1 MTGTH
6 GGEPKKT
13 PLYDAHIRAG
23 ARMIDF
29 GGWLMPVYY
38 RGIIEEHKKVRQK
51 VGLFD
56 LCHMGEVKIT
66 GSGAIEFLQ
75 RITTNDVAALN
86 TGQAQYTLLCYPDGG
101 IVDDILV
108 CKTEDGYF
116 LVLNASN
123 TPKDIEWIRSHAE
136 GKVGVDIKDVS
147 SETALLAIQ
156 GPDSAALLAKL
167 TGVNLEEIYY
177 YQFTSGSVAGVDCLI
192 SRTGYTGEDGFE
204 LFFEHTHAEALWNSL
219 LREGSAYGIEPIG
232 LGARDT
238 LRLEMGYCLYGN
250 ELDSK
255 TNPLEVGLGW
265 IVSKTKDDFA
275 GKDAIEKVRKEGISR
290 RLTGFKQLERGVP
303 RTGFQIEKD
312 GEVVGVVTS
321 GSLSPTL
328 GIGIGMCFVP
338 PVLAKPGNQFHVVIR
353 GKKILAESTRPPFV
367 DAKVRR
373 AK

>member
-1 MTGTH
+1 MTENH

-13 PLYDAHIRAG
+13 PLYNAHIRAG

-38 RGIIEEHKKVRQK
+38 RGIVEEHKKVRQE

-56 LCHMGEVKIT
+56 LCHMGEVKIF
-66 GSGAIEFLQ
+66 GSRALEFLQ
-75 RITTNDVAALN
+75 KITTNDVSTLAI
-86 TGQAQYTLLCYPDGG
+86 GQAQYTLLCYPDGG

-123 TPKDIEWIRSHAE
+123 TAKDIEWIRSHAE
-136 GKVGVDIKDVS
+136 EGVEIKDMS
-147 SETALLAIQ
+147 PETALLAIQ
-156 GPDSAALLAKL
+156 GPDSAALLSQL
-167 TGVNLEEIYY
+167 TKVDLDKVYY
-177 YQFTSGSVAGVDCLI
+177 YQFTSGRVADVDCLI

-204 LFFEHTHAEALWNSL
+204 LFFGHTHSETLWKALLSA
-219 LREGSAYGIEPIG
+219 GSAYNIEPIG

-238 LRLEMGYCLYGN
+238 LRLEMGYSLYGN

-265 IVSKTKDDFA
+265 IVSKSKGDFV
-275 GKDAIEKVRKEGISR
+275 GKDAIEQVRKDGVSR
-290 RLTGFKQLERGVP
+290 RLTGFKLLERGVP
-303 RTGFQIEKD
+303 RTGFQIEKNN
-312 GEVVGVVTS
+312 EAVGVVTS

-328 GIGIGMCFVP
+328 GVGIGMCFVP
-338 PVLAKPGNQFHVVIR
+338 PELAKQGNQFHVVIR
-353 GKKILAESTRPPFV
+353 GKKVLAESVRPPFV
-367 DAKVRR
+367 EAKARK

>member
-1 MTGTH
+1 MTEIH

-13 PLYDAHIRAG
+13 PLYDAHVRAG

-38 RGIIEEHKKVRQK
+38 RGIVEEHKKVRQK

-56 LCHMGEVKIT
+56 LCHMGEAKI
-66 GSGAIEFLQ
+66 SGPNALEFLQ
-75 RITTNDVAALN
+75 KVTSNDVSALAV
-86 TGQAQYTLLCYPDGG
+86 GQAQYTLLCYPDGG

-108 CKTEDGYF
+108 GKMEDGYL

-123 TPKDIEWIRSHAE
+123 ANKDIEWIRSHADD
-136 GKVGVDIKDVS
+136 GVDIEDMS
-147 SETALLAIQ
+147 PETALLAIQ
-156 GPDSAALLAKL
+156 GPDSAALLAGL
-167 TGVNLEEIYY
+167 TEVDLDEVCY
-177 YQFTSGSVAGVDCLI
+177 YQFTSGTVAGIDCLI

-204 LFFEHTHAEALWNSL
+204 LFFHHTHSEMLWNTL
-219 LREGSAYGIEPIG
+219 LDAGSEFDIEPIG

-238 LRLEMGYCLYGN
+238 LRLEMGYSLYGN

-265 IVSKTKDDFA
+265 IVAKNKGDFV
-275 GKDAIEKVRKEGISR
+275 GRDAIERVRKEGVSR
-290 RLTGFKQLERGVP
+290 RLTGFRLLERGVP
-303 RTGFQIEKD
+303 RTGFQVEKD
-312 GEVVGVVTS
+312 DQVIGVVTS

-338 PVLAKPGNQFHVVIR
+338 PELARPGNKFHIVIR
-353 GKKILAESTRPPFV
+353 GKKVLGESVRPPFV
-367 DAKVRR
+367 EAKVRK

>member
-1 MTGTH
+1 MTETH
-6 GGEPKKT
+6 GDEPKKT

-29 GGWLMPVYY
+29 GGWIMPVYY
-38 RGIIEEHKKVRQK
+38 RGIVEEHKKVRQD

-56 LCHMGEVKIT
+56 LCHMGEVKVS
-66 GSGAIEFLQ
+66 GSRALEFLQ
-75 RITTNDVAALN
+75 KITTNDVSTLVV
-86 TGQAQYTLLCYPDGG
+86 GQAQYTLLCYPDGG

-108 CKTEDGYF
+108 CKTEDGYY
-116 LVLNASN
+116 LILNASN
-123 TPKDIEWIRSHAE
+123 AAKDTEWLRSHAE
-136 GKVGVDIKDVS
+136 DGVEIRDES

-156 GPDSAALLAKL
+156 GPDSAALLAQL
-167 TGVNLEEIYY
+167 TEVDLDKIYY
-177 YQFTSGSVAGVDCLI
+177 YQFTSGCVADVDCLI

-204 LFFEHTHAEALWNSL
+204 LFFDHAHAEKLWDALL
-219 LREGSAYGIEPIG
+219 CVGSKYGIEPIG

-238 LRLEMGYCLYGN
+238 LRLEMGYSLYGN

-265 IVSKTKDDFA
+265 IVSKTKGDFV
-275 GKDAIEKVRKEGISR
+275 GKDSIEQVRKEGISR
-290 RLTGFKQLERGVP
+290 RLTGFKLLERGVP

-312 GEVVGVVTS
+312 GEVVGAVTS

-338 PVLAKPGNQFHVVIR
+338 SELAKPGNQFHVVIR
-353 GKKILAESTRPPFV
+353 GKKILAESVRPPFV
-367 DAKVRR
+367 EAKARK